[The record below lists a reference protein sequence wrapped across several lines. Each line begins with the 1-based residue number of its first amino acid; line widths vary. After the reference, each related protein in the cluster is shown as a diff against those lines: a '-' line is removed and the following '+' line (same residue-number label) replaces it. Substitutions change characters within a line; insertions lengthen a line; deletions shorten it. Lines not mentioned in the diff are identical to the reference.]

1 MSNKKGIAIL
11 GSTGS
16 IGIAA
21 LNIATSLPDDF
32 EVEVLTAASNA
43 ELLIEQSLRLL
54 PNTVVIE
61 NKALYKKVS
70 EALWK
75 EDIHVYTGA
84 AAVCQVL
91 ESQHIDLVIS

>member
-21 LNIATSLPDDF
+21 LNIVTSLPDDF

-43 ELLIEQSLRLL
+43 ELLI
-54 PNTVVIE
+54 
-61 NKALYKKVS
+61 
-70 EALWK
+70 
-75 EDIHVYTGA
+75 
-84 AAVCQVL
+84 
-91 ESQHIDLVIS
+91 